1 MASANPAICN
11 QPLKRFVA
19 KIICPDSWMDTV
31 CFLLQGQFS
40 VQAQCVHIREINW
53 KSAAKCFSE
62 LTEVC

>member
-40 VQAQCVHIREINW
+40 VQPQCFHIREINW